1 MKKFLKKG
9 RRAGGYENI
18 FSAEPARNLYSF
30 CSDSTGAACDACRMK
45 ILSKSFFLIVL
56 SILFKGVV
64 GVLSGSQAL
73 IAEAVHSCADSVAC
87 GVNYTGAKADKGSKV
102 WQSALIGA
110 IMLLLGVWI
119 CADNTAIL
127 MVGSPARPGLVS
139 LVIAVSSIYV
149 NWLLYRI
156 SDCANTRNAGD
167 QNIFM
172 CMVQNRTNFFSAV
185 LAASGILLSELGFVS
200 FDPFC
205 AIAIGCLLVYGSLE
219 IFEQAFADLPSRAQL
234 DRVTVFLPVGC
245 LAACIVGFFAY
256 NISGIL
262 ESRSRVLLP
271 SQGATATSLVDGV
284 LGRAR
289 YFIIINGNDGT
300 TETVLNKSRRVPGDV
315 SNDLVAIVNARK
327 VGVVIAKNIGKE
339 MFEDL
344 RSEDVLMYYLTGDA
358 AVGDAYQD
366 YLGGNL
372 EVARTPNVERGF
384 GRGWLTPW

>member
-1 MKKFLKKG
+1 MKRFLKKG
-9 RRAGGYENI
+9 RPADGYENI
-18 FSAEPARNLYSF
+18 FSAEPARSLYYF
-30 CSDSTGAACDACRMK
+30 CKDSSGGACDACRMR
-45 ILSKSFFLIVL
+45 ILSQSFILMVL
-56 SILFKGVV
+56 SVLFKGTV
-64 GVLSGSQAL
+64 GFFSGSQAL
-73 IAEAVHSCADSVAC
+73 IAEAVHSCADSVTY
-87 GVNYTGAKADKGSKV
+87 GVNYAGAKGAKGSKV
-102 WQSALIGA
+102 WQSVLIGA
-110 IMLLLGVWI
+110 IMLLLGVWV
-119 CADNTAIL
+119 CADNAKIL
-127 MVGSPARPGLVS
+127 IVGSPARPGLLS
-139 LVIAVSSIYV
+139 LVIAVSSVYV
-149 NWLLYRI
+149 NWLLYSI
-156 SDCANTRNAGD
+156 SECANARNSGD

-172 CMVQNRTNFFSAV
+172 CLVQNRTNFLSAV

-219 IFEQAFADLPSRAQL
+219 IFEQAFADLPSRVQL
-234 DRVTVFLPVGC
+234 DRATVYLPVGC
-245 LAACIVGFFAY
+245 LAACIIGFFAY

-262 ESRSRVLLP
+262 ESRSMVLLP
-271 SQGATATSLVDGV
+271 SQGATTASLVDGV

-300 TETVLNKSRRVPGDV
+300 TETVLNNSRRIRGDV

-327 VGVVIAKNIGKE
+327 VGVVIAKNVGKE

-344 RSEDVLMYYLTGDA
+344 SAEDVLVYYLAGDI
-358 AVGDAYQD
+358 AVRDAYQD